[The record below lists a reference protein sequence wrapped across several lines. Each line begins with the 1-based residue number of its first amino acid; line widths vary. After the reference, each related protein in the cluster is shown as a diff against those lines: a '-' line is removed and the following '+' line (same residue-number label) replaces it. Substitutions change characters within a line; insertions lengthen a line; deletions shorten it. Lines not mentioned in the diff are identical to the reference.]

1 MKLKSNNIQGIRN
14 LFLVYVK
21 LLSMTK
27 KIRFKMLLK
36 SDQYFKIFKLLNRF
50 FQNVFNSSHRFSQLL
65 LRSGIRESDAFRTS
79 E

>member
-1 MKLKSNNIQGIRN
+1 MKLESNNIQGIRN

-36 SDQYFKIFKLLNRF
+36 SDQYFKILNRF

-65 LRSGIRESDAFRTS
+65 LRSGIRESDAFRTT